1 MTIKTREQIAL
12 EYGVC
17 RKTLR
22 KWMATTEYG
31 FPRHLTLAWQK
42 LIYEEFGYPME
53 VKEEAY
59 ERIKLPRPYRQ
70 LASK

>member
-22 KWMATTEYG
+22 KWMAITCYD
-31 FPRHLTLAWQK
+31 FPRHLTVCWQK
-42 LIYEEFGYPME
+42 LIYEEFGYPAG
-53 VKEEAY
+53 VDEEDY
-59 ERIKLPRPYRQ
+59 EKIRLPRPYRQ
-70 LASK
+70 TTSR

>member
-22 KWMATTEYG
+22 KWMSTTGYG

-42 LIYEEFGYPME
+42 LIYEEFGYPEDVNDDMYE
-53 VKEEAY
+53 QVKF
-59 ERIKLPRPYRQ
+59 PRPYR
-70 LASK
+70 SSTSV

>member
-22 KWMATTEYG
+22 KWMTITGYD
-31 FPRHLTLAWQK
+31 FPRHLTMCWQK
-42 LIYEEFGYPME
+42 LIYEEFDYPLT
-53 VKEEAY
+53 VNEEEY
-59 ERIKLPRPYRQ
+59 ELVRLPRRYRNM
-70 LASK
+70 

>member
-12 EYGVC
+12 EHGVC
-17 RKTLR
+17 RKTFR
-22 KWMATTEYG
+22 KWMATTGYG

-42 LIYEEFGYPME
+42 LIYEEFGYPQKVE
-53 VKEEAY
+53 QETY
-59 ERIKLPRPYRQ
+59 EQVKLPRPYRQ